1 VRDAARAGLVAVG
14 LLLLASPA
22 SYGSTGFAF
31 LTATLQLVAGVIILT
46 VYWDRLDNWHGGV
59 SPGARRWMAAAA
71 VGVVA
76 GFLVVV
82 AARGWLHEILIHPNT
97 AERADMLVVIQLG
110 IRRVLQ
116 GRNPYLTYH
125 LPWDATLSY
134 GPMMWAPYLA
144 PHLLHIDLR
153 LLSLLGGLFVPVA
166 CAIAAV
172 AGAFTGRLVSAAAW
186 CGLLL
191 TIAVNGDLRQFAPMA
206 HTPVYWPLL
215 ALFAWL
221 VARER
226 WTAAAAACGLLI
238 VARTTMVA
246 IAPVLLMVVWG
257 QTPYNRKYFAA
268 VAAVLVAAS
277 VLPYLPF
284 AIWNWGALR
293 YALVDAHRSVTKGF
307 VWASTTWAQDTLG
320 LTGLLLRQGW
330 RTLVEPAQA
339 ATMLIV
345 YVFTWRAI
353 RRGRRP
359 LPWMGLALFA
369 FSATA
374 LWPVQ
379 YLYFDVLLLFACAAL
394 AETPWLDTQRVMS
407 VWAATLALALAVL
420 TAVVRADVARDTTLD
435 IGSDGDRPFLYSGF
449 SGDERGSGSFTWVD
463 GTRAEILIPRRS
475 RRDADLDLVCEPNL
489 PRRDSTQDMSVA
501 LNGIVLGTVS
511 LREGWQTVTLPAPS
525 RAWQIGVNELAL
537 SFSNAVSPLEA
548 GISTDP
554 RKLSVAFDRLT
565 VRTR

>member
-1 VRDAARAGLVAVG
+1 MRDAARAGLVAVG
-14 LLLLASPA
+14 FLLLASPA

-31 LTATLQLVAGVIILT
+31 LTATLQLVAVVVILAL
-46 VYWDRLDNWHGGV
+46 YWDRIGQVGV
-59 SPGARRWMAAAA
+59 RPGARRWMAAAA
-71 VGVVA
+71 VGAVA

-82 AARGWLHEILIHPNT
+82 AARGWLHEILIYPNT
-97 AERADMLVVIQLG
+97 ADRADMLVLIQLG

-116 GRNPYLTYH
+116 GRNPYSTYH

-144 PHLLHIDLR
+144 PQLLHIDLR

-172 AGAFTGRLVSAAAW
+172 GGAFHGRLVSAAAW

-191 TIAVNGDLRQFAPMA
+191 TIAVNGDLRHFAPMA

-215 ALFAWL
+215 ALFTWL

-226 WTAAAAACGLLI
+226 WTAAAVACGLLV
-238 VARTTMVA
+238 VARTTMVS

-257 QTPYNRKYFAA
+257 QTPHNRKYFGT
-268 VAAVLVAAS
+268 VAALLVAAS

-293 YALVDAHRSVTKGF
+293 YALVGAYQSVMKGF
-307 VWASTTWAQDTLG
+307 VWTSTTWAQDTLG

-330 RTLVEPAQA
+330 RTLVEPAQVV
-339 ATMLIV
+339 TMLIV
-345 YVFTWRAI
+345 YVFAWRAI
-353 RRGRRP
+353 RHGRRP

-369 FSATA
+369 FSATT

-379 YLYFDVLLLFACAAL
+379 YVYFDVLLLFACAAL
-394 AETPWLDTQRVMS
+394 AETPWLDTPRVIS
-407 VWAATLALALAVL
+407 AWAATLAVALTVL
-420 TAVVRADVARDTTLD
+420 MAVVRADVPRDTTLD
-435 IGSDGDRPFLYSGF
+435 IGSEGDRPFLYSGF
-449 SGDERGSGSFTWVD
+449 ADDERGSGSFTWVD

-511 LREGWQTVTLPAPS
+511 LREGWQTVTLPAPA
-525 RAWQIGVNELAL
+525 RAWQIGANELAL

-548 GISTDP
+548 GISADA